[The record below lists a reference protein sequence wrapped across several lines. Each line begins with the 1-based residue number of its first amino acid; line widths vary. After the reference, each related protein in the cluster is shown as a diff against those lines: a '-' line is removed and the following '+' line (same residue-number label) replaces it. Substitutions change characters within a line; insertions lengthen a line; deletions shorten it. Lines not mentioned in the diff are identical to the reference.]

1 MHVLFSKKNKDTVFF
16 LSRGF
21 VASVSDLESYAI
33 PVSSSESKGWVGW
46 CLEGGGGDKDHEPRA
61 QGPQLL

>member
-21 VASVSDLESYAI
+21 VAAVSDLESYAI
-33 PVSSSESKGWVGW
+33 PVPSSESKGWVGW

-61 QGPQLL
+61 PVPQLL